1 VGRCLSRPSFG
12 PEVTFRAGTT
22 RAPTTTRTA
31 RRTGHPGRKA
41 WNTSGTRRRLDT
53 ASYNNL
59 ANHPNAQRHGYL
71 DRRSVGHGRSPS
83 AGTPDPGQKGSR
95 TSSSS
100 PVQALNYPQEQGCR
114 SVGRRHPLRPWRRS
128 TRACR
133 SILRSQRFSS
143 GRSCGTLRPKSPLP
157 CWSGD
162 PQVPVA
168 LGPISR
174 RASDPSRSQDRTWML
189 SGSGAGTGSAS

>member
-1 VGRCLSRPSFG
+1 MHRRPRARLDARDIRDGRHGTPVEHAAAWT
-12 PEVTFRAGTT
+12 PQVTTILPIT
-22 RAPTTTRTA
+22 PTPNDTA
-31 RRTGHPGRKA
+31 ISTDGQ
-41 WNTSGTRRRLDT
+41 SGTVAVQAPERPTQARKGRGRL
-53 ASYNNL
+53 APL
-59 ANHPNAQRHGYL
+59 RCRHG
-71 DRRSVGHGRSPS
+71 
-83 AGTPDPGQKGSR
+83 T
-95 TSSSS
+95 
-100 PVQALNYPQEQGCR
+100 YPQEQGCR

-143 GRSCGTLRPKSPLP
+143 GRSCGTLRPKSPFP